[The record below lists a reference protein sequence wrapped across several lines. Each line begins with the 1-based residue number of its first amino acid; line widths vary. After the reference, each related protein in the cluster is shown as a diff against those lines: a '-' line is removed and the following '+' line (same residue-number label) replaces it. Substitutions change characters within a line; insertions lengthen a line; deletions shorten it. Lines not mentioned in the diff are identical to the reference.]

1 MFICSVRAS
10 TLRFFGLV
18 LIAAAVLVG
27 ALAYR
32 YNTTVEAAS
41 YQFNKI
47 KTDEDRVE
55 FLAQFGWEIDKTP
68 IEQTEFTI
76 PDTFDR
82 VMMGYNEIQKSQ
94 GLDLSRYENKKVTRY
109 TYEVKNYSGYE
120 GKVYANVIVYRD
132 EVIAGDIC
140 AADPLGFVHGFE
152 KEHS

>member
-1 MFICSVRAS
+1 MFIYSVRAS
-10 TLRFFGLV
+10 TLRFVGLLV
-18 LIAAAVLVG
+18 LAAALLAG

-32 YNTTVEAAS
+32 QNATVQAAN
-41 YQFNKI
+41 YHFNKI

-55 FLAQFGWEIDKTP
+55 FLAQFGWETAKTP

-82 VMMGYNEIQKSQ
+82 VMMGYNEIQKNQ

-109 TYEVKNYSGYE
+109 TYEVTNYKGYE
-120 GKVYANVIVYRD
+120 GKVYANLIVYRD
-132 EVIAGDIC
+132 KVIAGDIC

-152 KEHS
+152 KE

>member
-10 TLRFFGLV
+10 TLRFVGLLLV
-18 LIAAAVLVG
+18 AASMLVG
-27 ALAYR
+27 ALAYQR
-32 YNTTVEAAS
+32 NAAVDVAS

-47 KTDEDRVE
+47 KTDEDRIE
-55 FLAQFGWEIDKTP
+55 FLAQFGWETTKTP

-76 PDTFDR
+76 PETFDR
-82 VMMGYNEIQKSQ
+82 VMMGYNEIQKNQ

-109 TYEVKNYSGYE
+109 TYEVTNYEGYE

-132 EVIAGDIC
+132 KVIAGDIC

-152 KEHS
+152 REQG

>member
-1 MFICSVRAS
+1 MFIYSVRAS
-10 TLRFFGLV
+10 TLRFVALLMIGV
-18 LIAAAVLVG
+18 AVLVG
-27 ALAYR
+27 ALAY
-32 YNTTVEAAS
+32 YQNTAVEAAS

-55 FLAQFGWEIDKTP
+55 FLAQFGWETDKTP

-76 PDTFDR
+76 PETFDR
-82 VMMGYNEIQKSQ
+82 VMMGYNEIQKNQ

-109 TYEVKNYSGYE
+109 TYEVKNYGGYE

-132 EVIAGDIC
+132 KVIAGDIC

-152 KEHS
+152 KEPS